1 MPCTSA
7 ACRFLR
13 ELLSNCTNSRDGLR
27 DRIVAP
33 AHAVAVDVQ
42 GNVVTARLKFREPWY
57 SSGEVETPTCP
68 SANCPGGDRWPLTNR
83 VGQGTRCKW
92 PRRRS
97 RRRRQSRQKNL
108 LRSVPRSRTQRSW
121 SLYV

>member
-1 MPCTSA
+1 MLCTSA

-27 DRIVAP
+27 ERHVTP
-33 AHAVAVDVQ
+33 AHALAADVQ
-42 GNVVTARLKFREPWY
+42 GISSLQRLKLREAWY
-57 SSGEVETPTCP
+57 SSGEVENPTCP

-83 VGQGTRCKW
+83 DGQGTRCKR

-97 RRRRQSRQKNL
+97 RPRRQSRQKNL
-108 LRSVPRSRTQRSW
+108 LRSVPRSRMPKS
-121 SLYV
+121 